1 MKVSDIMTRNPMSC
15 TTSSS
20 VQTAAE
26 LMLLKDTGILP
37 VTEGAFDHKVVG
49 VVTDRDLCTAVLGYG
64 RDGAHVWIREC
75 MSRDPACCRADDDV
89 EKVIRLMG
97 KRQVRRI
104 PVVDEKGNI
113 RGIVAISDLIHHHAI
128 APAALFDLMEKIC
141 QPGATVRK
149 HVGTAKRV
157 A

>member
-1 MKVSDIMTRNPMSC
+1 MKVSEIMTRNPMSC
-15 TTSSS
+15 AANSS

-26 LMLLKDTGILP
+26 LMLLKDTGVLP

-49 VVTDRDLCTAVLGYG
+49 VVTDRDLCTAVLGHG

-113 RGIVAISDLIHHHAI
+113 RGIVAISDLIRHHAI
-128 APAALFDLMEKIC
+128 APAVLYDLMEKIC
-141 QPGATVRK
+141 QGAKVGK
-149 HVGTAKRV
+149 HVGTSKR
-157 A
+157 AA